1 MAEKEIKPLNIIT
14 DGINPIIKKHIDGVY
29 YASTLITGM
38 VWVETGEGTVVIDTL
53 VNIPSAEKVLSS
65 INEKIKFIIYTH
77 GHADHVG
84 GAKVFTA
91 DNPEIIASKILP
103 ERFDRYKMLEP
114 YRNLIAAMQFN
125 VPTSIF
131 GKGVRNYIYPTKTFL
146 GDYTFKLGKYTF
158 ELHTGRGETDD
169 AVWVYIPELNTAFV
183 GDFIMGSWFP
193 NIGNPWKPTRF
204 ALEWAKELERIRELE
219 PENIFCSGGGYLF
232 KGEDA
237 KRALNDNIEVIRSLH
252 DQVVRLI
259 NEGMHI
265 TEMIH
270 TVKVPDHLINSPFLK
285 QVYSRI
291 EFFVYNVY
299 RWYHGYY
306 DHNPAH
312 LIPRPEK
319 EVMKEVYSLI
329 GSREKL
335 IDQVKNLNEKGEFQ
349 LALQI
354 LDILIQSEPED
365 IEALK
370 LRMRLVKNIAQ
381 NDTCIM
387 SKNAYYYSIKEDKIK
402 IRQIQRRL
410 KECPE

>member
-1 MAEKEIKPLNIIT
+1 MSEREIKSLNIIT
-14 DGINPIIKKHIDGVY
+14 DGMNPIIKKHIDGVY
-29 YASTLITGM
+29 YASTLISGM
-38 VWVETGEGTVVIDTL
+38 VWVETGEGAVVIDTL
-53 VNIPSAEKVLSS
+53 INIPSAMKVLNK
-65 INEKIKFIIYTH
+65 INEKIKVIIYTH

-91 DNPEIIASKILP
+91 NNPEIIASKFLP

-114 YRNLIAAMQFN
+114 YRNLISAMQFN
-125 VPTSIF
+125 VPPSAF
-131 GKGVRNYIYPTKTFL
+131 GEGVKNYVYPTKTFL
-146 GDYTFKLGKYTF
+146 GDYTFRLGRYTF

-169 AVWVYIPELNTAFV
+169 AVWVYIPELKTV
-183 GDFIMGSWFP
+183 CIGDFIMGRWFP
-193 NIGNPWKPTRF
+193 NVGNPWKPTRF
-204 ALEWAKELERIRELE
+204 ALEWAKELERISMLE

-232 KGEDA
+232 KGEDT
-237 KRALNDNIEVIRSLH
+237 KQVLNDNIKVIRSLH
-252 DQVVRLI
+252 DQVVKLI

-285 QVYSRI
+285 QVYSRP

-319 EVMKEVYSLI
+319 EIMREIYDLI
-329 GSREKL
+329 GDKEKIFSR
-335 IDQVKNLNEKGEFQ
+335 IKNLFEKKQYQ
-349 LALQI
+349 LALEL
-354 LDILIQSEPED
+354 LDIIIQSEPEN

-370 LRMRLVKNIAQ
+370 LRIELIKKLTQ
-381 NDTCIM
+381 NDSCVM
-387 SKNAYYYSIKEDKIK
+387 SKNAYIYSIKKDKQIIRQKQRELREKIK
-402 IRQIQRRL
+402 
-410 KECPE
+410 

>member
-1 MAEKEIKPLNIIT
+1 MSEKEIKPLNIIT
-14 DGINPIIKKHIDGVY
+14 DGMNPVIKKHIAGVY
-29 YASTLITGM
+29 YASSQISGM
-38 VWVETGEGTVVIDTL
+38 VWIETGEGTVIIDTL
-53 VNIPSAEKVLSS
+53 VNIPSAKKVLSS
-65 INEKIKFIIYTH
+65 INEKIKYIIYTH

-91 DNPEIIASKILP
+91 DNPEIIASKYLP

-125 VPTSIF
+125 VPASIF
-131 GKGVRNYIYPTKTFL
+131 GKGVRNYVYPTKLIL

-169 AVWVYIPELNTAFV
+169 AVWVYIPELKTAFV
-183 GDFIMGSWFP
+183 GDFITGPWLP

-219 PENIFCSGGGYLF
+219 PESIFCSGGGYLY

-237 KRALNDNIEVIRSLH
+237 KRAINDNIEVIRSLH
-252 DQVVRLI
+252 DQVVKFI
-259 NEGMHI
+259 NEGIHI

-270 TVKVPDHLINSPFLK
+270 KVKVPDHLANSPFLK
-285 QVYSRI
+285 QVYSRP

-319 EVMKEVYSLI
+319 EVMKEIYDLIEDKEKIFSRIYSLF
-329 GSREKL
+329 ENK
-335 IDQVKNLNEKGEFQ
+335 QYQ
-349 LALQI
+349 LALQV
-354 LDILIQSEPED
+354 LDIIIQSEPEN

-370 LRMRLVKNIAQ
+370 LRIELVKKLTQ
-381 NDTCIM
+381 NDTCVM
-387 SKNAYYYSIKEDKIK
+387 SKNAYIYSIKKDKRLV
-402 IRQIQRRL
+402 RQKQRELRE
-410 KECPE
+410 KVK